1 VREVL
6 GVYYG
11 VDDWIVEFALVEEDD
26 VPTMAQ
32 VEIARVPIFR
42 FPAGVEISDV
52 LAWPQPFRR
61 YLAQRG
67 VTLWQARR
75 WRLAFALEGRLAG
88 RVVVPTRSS
97 SGRLLSY
104 TARAVDRRAPVRYLT
119 PAQEEGADTGAVFG
133 EEHWGPGGGTVVVA
147 EGSFDALAIERVV
160 RGVAIAVL
168 GTGGVGHAT
177 DPRVVDK
184 LRRFD
189 AFVIATDADTAGDRA
204 YAVISSVLTDRR
216 VVRAR
221 PPEGFDANEMEPS
234 ALRALV
240 EAAL

>member
-1 VREVL
+1 
-6 GVYYG
+6 
-11 VDDWIVEFALVEEDD
+11 
-26 VPTMAQ
+26 
-32 VEIARVPIFR
+32 
-42 FPAGVEISDV
+42 
-52 LAWPQPFRR
+52 
-61 YLAQRG
+61 
-67 VTLWQARR
+67 
-75 WRLAFALEGRLAG
+75 
-88 RVVVPTRSS
+88 
-97 SGRLLSY
+97 
-104 TARAVDRRAPVRYLT
+104 
-119 PAQEEGADTGAVFG
+119 
-133 EEHWGPGGGTVVVA
+133 
-147 EGSFDALAIERVV
+147 
-160 RGVAIAVL
+160 
-168 GTGGVGHAT
+168 VGHAT